1 MRGLLILTGTGL
13 AWVATAQVFTD
24 AERDKVVAFWNDPDR
39 YKVSAPPLASENGP
53 FQVRLTVE
61 GSQWLWSYDRARGAG
76 KFQEPTAPHP
86 DQKIWDAWIEW
97 KIAWDRARASQ
108 QAADA
113 NARALA
119 KETLPFEVLEAPKLI
134 PASLLSLV
142 GNPPSFAEVVAPLE
156 HSIRFDEKMTIVYQ
170 DNPLSRP
177 RYSYYRFSQ
186 GVMSFGTRV
195 RDLPEDSVQKLFAE
209 AGVNGSERKV
219 MAAVSLLE
227 GGFDSVNTYDTGFV
241 SVGLIQFACLKD
253 GAGSLGQ
260 VLRRE
265 KQDDKDAY
273 EEDFRRFGID
283 VTDAGALCVIDPS
296 TGAELT
302 AAQAALKIIDDKR
315 LIAVFQ
321 RAGKLSKAFRMAQI
335 RVAKAAYYPGDD
347 VVTIQVGGK
356 TLSGPVSTFIK
367 SEAGMATLMDRKVNT
382 GTLEPLPTVL
392 ALIAGENRIENFED
406 LAKYERDIVSAMKF
420 RKDYLGDPTL
430 TQPGVAKRPTR
441 DYGKMARH
449 QTGRKGRGG
458 RAGGSPTKV
467 GVASGLKSALL

>member
-1 MRGLLILTGTGL
+1 MRGLLIPVGLGL
-13 AWVATAQVFTD
+13 ALVASAQVFTD
-24 AERDKVVAFWNDPDR
+24 AERESVVAFWNEPNR
-39 YKVSAPPLASENGP
+39 YRVSAPPTAAEQGP
-53 FQVRLTVE
+53 YQVRLTVE
-61 GSQWLWSYDRARGAG
+61 SSQWLWNYDRARGAG
-76 KFQEPTAPHP
+76 KFQEPVTPHP
-86 DQKIWDAWIEW
+86 DQKVWDAWIES
-97 KIAWDRARASQ
+97 KIAWDRHVALQRA
-108 QAADA
+108 AEA
-113 NARALA
+113 NARALGRVDSA
-119 KETLPFEVLEAPKLI
+119 LLEKVDFPGMI

-142 GNPPSFAEVVAPLE
+142 GNPPNFAEVVAPLE
-156 HSIRFDEKMTIVYQ
+156 HSIRFNENMTIVYQ
-170 DNPLSRP
+170 DNPLGRA
-177 RYSYYRFSQ
+177 RYSYYRFTQ
-186 GVMSFGTRV
+186 GVMSGGTRV
-195 RDLPEDSVQKLFAE
+195 RDLPEEFVQQLFTD

-260 VLRRE
+260 VLRKQ
-265 KQDDKDAY
+265 KQDNKEEYEKD
-273 EEDFRRFGID
+273 FLRFGID
-283 VTDAGALCVIDPS
+283 VSEAGALCVVDPS

-335 RVAKAAYYPGDD
+335 RVAKAAYYPADD
-347 VVTIQVGGK
+347 VVAIQVGGR

-382 GTLEPLPTVL
+382 GSLEPLPTIL
-392 ALIAGENRIENFED
+392 ALIAGENRVEKFED

-420 RKDYLGDPTL
+420 RKDYLADPTL
-430 TQPGVAKRPTR
+430 TQPPAAKRPTR

-449 QTGRKGRGG
+449 QSSRNGR
-458 RAGGSPTKV
+458 STKPP
-467 GVASGLKSALL
+467 KS

>member
-1 MRGLLILTGTGL
+1 MKRLFLLSSLGICAFANG
-13 AWVATAQVFTD
+13 QSFSD
-24 AERDKVVAFWNDPDR
+24 AERAKIVAYWNEPDR
-39 YKVSAPPLASENGP
+39 YRVSAPATAAEKGP
-53 FQVRLTVE
+53 YQVRLTVE
-61 GSQWLWSYDRARGAG
+61 SSQWLWNYDRARGAG
-76 KFQEPTAPHP
+76 KFQEPVAPHP
-86 DQKIWDAWIEW
+86 DQKVWDAWIES
-97 KIAWDRARASQ
+97 KIAWDRARATL
-108 QAADA
+108 QAAEA

-119 KETLPFEVLEAPKLI
+119 LTSVSFPEMPASAGLI
-134 PASLLSLV
+134 PESLFELV

-156 HSIRFDEKMTIVYQ
+156 HSIRFDEKMTIAYQ
-170 DNPLSRP
+170 DNPLGRE
-177 RYSYYRFSQ
+177 RYSYYRFKQ

-195 RDLPEDSVQKLFAE
+195 RELPEDFVQKLFAE
-209 AGVNGSERKV
+209 AGVSASERKV

-265 KQDDKDAY
+265 KQDSKEAF

-283 VTDAGALCVIDPS
+283 ASESGSLVVLDPS
-296 TGAELT
+296 TGAKLMGNM
-302 AAQAALKIIDDKR
+302 AAMKIIDDKR

-335 RVAKAAYYPGDD
+335 RVAKASYYPADD
-347 VVTIQVGGK
+347 LVTIQVGGR
-356 TLSGPVSTFIK
+356 TLSGSVSSFVK

-382 GTLEPLPTVL
+382 GSLEPLPTVL
-392 ALIAGENRIENFED
+392 ALIAGENRIEKFDD

-420 RKDYLGDPTL
+420 RKDYLADPTL
-430 TQPGVAKRPTR
+430 TQPGAAKRPTR

-449 QTGRKGRGG
+449 QSSRNGRSNKPPKR
-458 RAGGSPTKV
+458 
-467 GVASGLKSALL
+467 